1 MVAKRAASSFLT
13 STPRISTPICG
24 PSRRTSIIAA
34 SSPGPRWAAAPRGRK
49 LNSRTRREKAPG
61 PALSRA
67 PRGAGRAYHGAM
79 PIPLAGREGSIPWLV
94 IGSVWITLAIASGLY
109 FSFPVFFVALV
120 EEFGWSR
127 GATAAAF
134 SISSVV
140 QGLIS
145 PLVGMLVDRLGPR
158 RVMLGGAAL
167 LGLGCTLSS
176 RVTSLATLYLMVGVL
191 AAIGACA
198 VSWVPSGALI
208 ARWFTERRGSMMGLA
223 FSGMGAGVLV
233 MGPLAQWLIAGH
245 GWRVAYLVLGVGTL
259 AVLLPLIWLG
269 VREAPA
275 PPPRPSGEPQIEK
288 PDDRGDVVDALRT
301 RAFWALFFAYLCT
314 PLAVFSVVTH
324 SVAFAVDHGFPRL
337 FVAGIFGLTGL
348 LSVVGRVVF
357 GIAADRIGRATSAT
371 VSYGCTAVG
380 ILCLLGLEVWP
391 HVAALYTYAVFFG
404 LGFGARGPII
414 TAIAAQIFPGRR
426 FGVIYGLLSVGNGI
440 GGGLAPWFGGF
451 VHDLTGSYR
460 IAFLIAVG
468 FCAIGSMCFWLARP
482 RRPAL

>member
-1 MVAKRAASSFLT
+1 
-13 STPRISTPICG
+13 
-24 PSRRTSIIAA
+24 
-34 SSPGPRWAAAPRGRK
+34 
-49 LNSRTRREKAPG
+49 
-61 PALSRA
+61 
-67 PRGAGRAYHGAM
+67 M
-79 PIPLAGREGSIPWLV
+79 PIPLPGRQGSIPWLV
-94 IGSVWITLAIASGLY
+94 IGSVWVTLAIASGLY

-140 QGLIS
+140 QGVIS

-167 LGLGCTLSS
+167 LGLACVLSS

-191 AAIGACA
+191 AATGVCA

-275 PPPRPSGEPQIEK
+275 PPPRPGGEPPRAA
-288 PDDRGDVVDALRT
+288 PDDRRDVRDALRT

-348 LSVVGRVVF
+348 LSIVGRITF
-357 GIAADRIGRATSAT
+357 GFAADRIGRATSAT
-371 VSYGCTAVG
+371 ISYGCTAAG
-380 ILCLLGLEVWP
+380 TLCLLTLEISP
-391 HVAALYTYAVFFG
+391 HAVALYAYALLFG

-414 TAIAAQIFPGRR
+414 TAIASQLFPGRR
-426 FGVIYGLLSVGNGI
+426 FGAIYGFLSVGNGI
-440 GGGLAPWFGGF
+440 GGGVAPWFGGF
-451 VHDLTGSYR
+451 VYDVTGSYR
-460 IAFLIAVG
+460 LAFLIAVG
-468 FCAIGSMCFWLARP
+468 FCFVGSACFWLARP
-482 RRPAL
+482 PHRDR